1 MSEQNP
7 NPSNNNFPNMK
18 PNNQKPNRWRWVSWL
33 LYSVAF
39 FLLAMWM
46 FGDETGSAASKEL
59 SYTKF
64 VAYIENTDGTTSA
77 KETVANDRFEAA
89 RKLKVSVKYVQ
100 LSTRKN

>member
-1 MSEQNP
+1 
-7 NPSNNNFPNMK
+7 MK

-46 FGDETGSAASKEL
+46 FGGDAGSTASKEL

-64 VAYIENTDGTTSA
+64 VAYIENDAVKDITVYDDNRRVMCWCSA
-77 KETVANDRFEAA
+77 TKA
-89 RKLKVSVKYVQ
+89 RASR
-100 LSTRKN
+100 RKAK

>member
-39 FLLAMWM
+39 FLLAIWM
-46 FGDETGSAASKEL
+46 FGGDAGSAASKEL

-64 VAYIENTDGTTSA
+64 VAYIENDA
-77 KETVANDRFEAA
+77 VKDITVYDDNRAGAGIA
-89 RKLKVSVKYVQ
+89 
-100 LSTRKN
+100 TRGVRMT